1 MDRRLAGAIALCLV
15 LGGLA
20 GCSAASEALD
30 STSELVER
38 GHPFAN
44 ETVTV
49 AVDGT
54 ARERALAADG
64 LAYWEANAPE
74 YAGFTVDF
82 RVLESGETPTEGPPD
97 VEITFVETVTD
108 CGESDYSAG
117 CAPRLT
123 ASTRVDRPAE
133 VSIRRG
139 FADESTRLIV
149 EHEVGHLLGL
159 RHGDPPRDVM
169 RHQRTLATLPRP
181 NASERPVPWNDT
193 TLTVAV
199 RNESLSAEERAAYR
213 EEVAYALA
221 YVTEGADGAVPSNV
235 SVELVAAPEDADVV
249 VGPVAS
255 SECRS
260 DAGSCLLVEGADPDR
275 DGAIE
280 TYTRA
285 EILLVDLDTEAT
297 SWHVA
302 RQLLG
307 VLGDDGLPAR
317 LTDASYEQRRG
328 AWHG

>member
-1 MDRRLAGAIALCLV
+1 MDRRLIALVLCLL

-38 GHPFAN
+38 GHPLAN

-49 AVDGT
+49 VVDGT
-54 ARERALAADG
+54 DRERALAADG

-74 YAGFTVDF
+74 YAGFDVAF
-82 RVLESGETPTEGPPD
+82 RVLEPGETPADGPPD

-108 CGESDYSAG
+108 CGGSDYSAG
-117 CAPRLT
+117 CAPRLD

-133 VSIRRG
+133 VSIKRG
-139 FADESTRLIV
+139 FADESTRLVV

-159 RHGDPPRDVM
+159 RHGDPPRAVM
-169 RHQRTLATLPRP
+169 RHRSTLATLPRP

-199 RNESLSAEERAAYR
+199 RNESLSVEERTAYR

-221 YVTEGADGAVPSNV
+221 YVSEGADGTVPSNV
-235 SVELVAAPEDADVV
+235 SAELVADPDAADVV
-249 VGPVAS
+249 VTPVAS
-255 SECRS
+255 SDCRS
-260 DAGSCLLVEGADPDR
+260 DAGSCLLVEGTDPDR

-285 EILLVDLDTEAT
+285 EILLVDLDSEAA

-307 VLGDDGLPAR
+307 VLGDDRLPDR
-317 LTDASYEQRRG
+317 LTDASYRTRRG